1 MSRAPTFLPGT
12 GVCDALFAGE
22 KGRRT
27 QMKQYREGP
36 IEWINGHMS
45 NDYHF
50 LMFKKTLAARLTKKY
65 PATVNELGQVMGN
78 GVRSNFYGLQHVNGY
93 PMRPATYPIAD
104 NRLLREKEGLSNAW
118 EKPWHKEVLSAIVE
132 LSCRGLEPAAMR
144 YRVGSSSMAPFLT
157 KDMEQK
163 KDIGRFALE
172 SFDKVVTLFKKK
184 DFVTA
189 WTQYQVGGAHI
200 VVYRHQST
208 DVISYEGGN
217 WISKDRKV
225 ADLEFAVTGGLK
237 GTYVPSSKAFGPE
250 INFKVPDGFFR
261 ERNRTAFGGPLAINT
276 YLMGLAQPIRA
287 NMYAR
292 YGYTWHHTTRD
303 ATQAVMRK
311 WLFAISAD
319 VSSHDSLWPTFM
331 ISTIVDGMHKA
342 GVDESWTNIYEVAH
356 RLPAYV
362 TDVDEGKGNI
372 LIGDWRKP
380 DLEPGLQS
388 GLATTDLDGS
398 WVMTAIYFILQVEHT
413 YPELIPQL
421 QDRGSLLRLLD
432 LYLRG
437 KLPIAL
443 NDKSDDGD
451 LGWTELRSVP
461 RAKLLQQKMKDGKS
475 VSPYMKIGYEHGGAF
490 LGSIKLFPL
499 SGDQQQ
505 IVLIGNIN
513 SCVNN
518 EFSPEYGVQSG
529 IADRSKVARPFPGLA
544 WETMASVYGSS
555 PIYGA
560 VRDDVE
566 ACWYDIYG
574 ESYGAFR
581 RKLLEAD
588 KLALLRYVKE
598 TGRRVDF
605 NSLTAIDLEVIATP
619 AKLQYK
625 YVPSD
630 VSPGVLEMLF
640 QGLTLSEVTPF
651 FHKIYHG

>member
-1 MSRAPTFLPGT
+1 MKRTPTFLPGT

-22 KGRRT
+22 KGKRT

-36 IEWINGHMS
+36 IEWITGYMS
-45 NDYHF
+45 NDYPF
-50 LMFKKTLAARLTKKY
+50 LMFKKKLAERLTRKY
-65 PATVNELGQVMGN
+65 PATVTDLGQVMGN
-78 GVRSNFYGLQHVNGY
+78 GVRSNFYGMQHVNGF
-93 PMRPATYPIAD
+93 PMRPATFPIAD

-118 EKPWHKEVLSAIVE
+118 VKPWHREVLSGIVE
-132 LSCRGLEPAAMR
+132 LSCRGLEPSAIK

-157 KDMEQK
+157 TDMEK
-163 KDIGRFALE
+163 KKEIGRFALE
-172 SFDKVVTLFKKK
+172 SFDRVVSLFNKK
-184 DFVTA
+184 DYVTA
-189 WTQYQVGGAHI
+189 WLHYQVGGSHI
-200 VVYRHQST
+200 VVYRRQST
-208 DVISYEGGN
+208 DVISYDKGV
-217 WISKDRKV
+217 WASKERKV
-225 ADLEFAVTGGLK
+225 ADLEFATTGGLK
-237 GTYVPSSKAFGPE
+237 GSYSAASKLFGPE
-250 INFKVPDGFFR
+250 VSFKIPDGFFR

-287 NMYAR
+287 NMYSK
-292 YGYTWHHTTRD
+292 YGYTWHHTTRA
-303 ATQAVMRK
+303 ATQAVMRS

-319 VSSHDSLWPTFM
+319 VSSHDSLWPTFT
-331 ISTIVDGMHKA
+331 IEAIVDGMHKA
-342 GVDESWTNIYEVAH
+342 GVEKSWTTVYELAH

-362 TDVDEGKGNI
+362 TDVDENKGNI

-421 QDRGSLLRLLD
+421 QERSSLLRLLD

-437 KLPIAL
+437 KLPITL

-451 LGWTELRSVP
+451 LGWTEHRLVP
-461 RAKLLQQKMKDGKS
+461 RALKLQSLMKEGKS

-490 LGSIKLFPL
+490 LGNIKLFPL

-529 IADRSKVARPFPGLA
+529 IADRSRVARPFPGLA

-555 PIYGA
+555 PIYGE

-566 ACWYDIYG
+566 ACWYDVYG
-574 ESYGAFR
+574 DSYGAMR
-581 RKLLEAD
+581 RRLLEQD
-588 KLALLRYVKE
+588 KLALLKYVRE
-598 TGRRVDF
+598 TGRRVDYA
-605 NSLTAIDLEVIATP
+605 SLTAIDLEVIATP

-640 QGLTLSEVTPF
+640 QGLTLEEVEPF
-651 FHKIYHG
+651 FRKVYRG